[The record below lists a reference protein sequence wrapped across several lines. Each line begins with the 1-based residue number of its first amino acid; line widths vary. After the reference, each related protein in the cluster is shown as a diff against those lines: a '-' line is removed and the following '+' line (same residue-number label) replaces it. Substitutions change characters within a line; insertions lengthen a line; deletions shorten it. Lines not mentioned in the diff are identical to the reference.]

1 MQMSK
6 AENESEIIL
15 NAGPSEKQPEIA
27 EDNNAIGKDSYN
39 VIYFRIC
46 RSSNTGE
53 NKPLHH

>member
-1 MQMSK
+1 MSK